1 VALVRHRPARFLL
14 SCDGVDGQLHFEK
27 LVSLAVEWATEQE
40 GRILREGVPLS
51 EEEIADAKAVGV
63 KDPERVRLLQV
74 DTVPTPAHPLLKAA
88 YDTINLRTPAPR
100 GLALR
105 YGISIR
111 SDYWRD
117 RSLIAHELAHTAQY
131 ERLGGIVP
139 FLRQYFSECMTSGY
153 RTAPMEQEASAVSAR
168 VCSA

>member
-1 VALVRHRPARFLL
+1 
-14 SCDGVDGQLHFEK
+14 VDRQLHFEK

-40 GRILREGVPLS
+40 QKILREGVPLS
-51 EEEIADAKAVGV
+51 EEEMVDARAAGV
-63 KDPERVRLLQV
+63 KEPERIRLLQV
-74 DTVPTPAHPLLKAA
+74 DAVPTPTHPLLKAA
-88 YDTINLRTPAPR
+88 YDTINLRTPSPR
-100 GLALR
+100 GLALQ

-131 ERLGGIVP
+131 ERLGGIMP
-139 FLRQYFSECMTSGY
+139 FLRRYLSECMTTGY
-153 RTAPMEQEASAVSAR
+153 RSAPMEQEASAVSAR

>member
-1 VALVRHRPARFLL
+1 
-14 SCDGVDGQLHFEK
+14 VDQQLHFEK
-27 LVSLAVEWATEQE
+27 LVSLAVEWATKEEQK
-40 GRILREGVPLS
+40 ILREGVPLS
-51 EEEIADAKAVGV
+51 EEEIADAKVAGV
-63 KDPERVRLLQV
+63 KEHERVRLLQV
-74 DTVPTPAHPLLKAA
+74 EAVPTPTHPLLKAA

-100 GLALR
+100 GLALQ

-111 SDYWRD
+111 SDHWRD

-139 FLRQYFSECMTSGY
+139 FLRRYLSECMTSGY

>member
-1 VALVRHRPARFLL
+1 M
-14 SCDGVDGQLHFEK
+14 
-27 LVSLAVEWATEQE
+27 EWATEQE
-40 GRILREGVPLS
+40 QKILREGVPLS
-51 EEEIADAKAVGV
+51 EEEITDAKVAGV
-63 KDPERVRLLQV
+63 KDPERVRLLRV
-74 DTVPTPAHPLLKAA
+74 ETVPTPTHPLLKAA

-100 GLALR
+100 GLALQ

-139 FLRQYFSECMTSGY
+139 FLRQYLSDCMTIGY
-153 RTAPMEQEASAVSAR
+153 GGSPMEQEAVAASAR
-168 VCSA
+168 ICAV

>member
-1 VALVRHRPARFLL
+1 MDR
-14 SCDGVDGQLHFEK
+14 QLHFEK

-40 GRILREGVPLS
+40 QKILREGVPLS
-51 EEEIADAKAVGV
+51 EEEITDAKMTGV
-63 KDPERVRLLQV
+63 KDPERVRLLRV
-74 DTVPTPAHPLLKAA
+74 ETVPTPTHPLLKAA

-100 GLALR
+100 GLALQ

-139 FLRQYFSECMTSGY
+139 FLRQYLSDCMTIGY
-153 RTAPMEQEASAVSAR
+153 GGSPMEQEAVAASAR
-168 VCSA
+168 ICAV

>member
-1 VALVRHRPARFLL
+1 
-14 SCDGVDGQLHFEK
+14 VDRQLHFEK
-27 LVSLAVEWATEQE
+27 LVLLAVEWATEQE
-40 GRILREGVPLS
+40 QKILREGVPLS
-51 EEEIADAKAVGV
+51 EEEIADARAVGV

-74 DTVPTPAHPLLKAA
+74 DAVPTPTHPLLKAA

-100 GLALR
+100 GLALQ

-111 SDYWRD
+111 SDLWRD
-117 RSLIAHELAHTAQY
+117 RSIIAHELAHTAQY

-139 FLRQYFSECMTSGY
+139 FLRRYLSECMTIGY
-153 RTAPMEQEASAVSAR
+153 GGAPMEQEAIAVSER

>member
-1 VALVRHRPARFLL
+1 MDR
-14 SCDGVDGQLHFEK
+14 QLHFEK

-40 GRILREGVPLS
+40 QKILREGVPLS
-51 EEEIADAKAVGV
+51 EEEIADAKVAGV

-74 DTVPTPAHPLLKAA
+74 ETVPTPTHPLLKTA

-100 GLALR
+100 GLALQ

-139 FLRQYFSECMTSGY
+139 FLRRYLSECMTIGY
-153 RTAPMEQEASAVSAR
+153 QTAPMEQEASAVSTR

>member
-1 VALVRHRPARFLL
+1 
-14 SCDGVDGQLHFEK
+14 VDRQLHFEK

-40 GRILREGVPLS
+40 QKILREGVPLS
-51 EEEIADAKAVGV
+51 EEEITDAKMTGV
-63 KDPERVRLLQV
+63 KDPERVRLLRV
-74 DTVPTPAHPLLKAA
+74 ETVPTPTHPLLKAA

-100 GLALR
+100 GLALQ

-139 FLRQYFSECMTSGY
+139 FLRQYLSDCMTIGY
-153 RTAPMEQEASAVSAR
+153 GGSPMEQEAVAASAR
-168 VCSA
+168 ICAV